1 MRPGPRAVALA
12 AVTAVGIGLLGARAA
27 RAEEIAVPRAPRLF
41 AAPTA
46 WLPPASAVHA
56 TAGVDHRGGPFFAA
70 TAGLGGIAEVDA
82 TFSRLAGRLLPT
94 ALFKVG
100 IGGRR
105 VAAALGFRKSFG
117 QDARAAQLFAVAS
130 VALGPVRLHAGV
142 DRWDAQVAGGP
153 EAAGP
158 VRPLGGVEWT
168 PAIFPKS
175 TLIADLAWAAR
186 VDGAT
191 ASFGWVGGGGVRY
204 QALSWGAIEL
214 GVQVREGDGLER
226 PVIFV
231 RVNAALGH

>member
-27 RAEEIAVPRAPRLF
+27 RAEEVAVPRAPRLF

-82 TFSRLAGRLLPT
+82 TVSRTAGRLLPT

-117 QDARAAQLFAVAS
+117 QGERAAQLFAVAS
-130 VALGPVRLHAGV
+130 VAL
-142 DRWDAQVAGGP
+142 
-153 EAAGP
+153 GP